1 MPGSIPAPQPANLKF
16 HIYFMLSQGKKFL
29 WSHLPVF
36 QNHPT
41 SLVSQCVC
49 AQLLNHARL
58 IGASWTLACQ
68 APLPMEFSRQEH
80 WSGVPFPTPR
90 DLPDPGIEPTSLV
103 SPALAGGFFT
113 TGPPGKPKRLAKK
126 SCMPFLN
133 EAFKS
138 NLLFPIYLET
148 CNKGYFL
155 T

>member
-113 TGPPGKPKRLAKK
+113 T
-126 SCMPFLN
+126 STTW
-133 EAFKS
+133 EAC
-138 NLLFPIYLET
+138 LY
-148 CNKGYFL
+148 
-155 T
+155 